1 MELSKLLKEKIEK
14 QIASW
19 DAEIEAAETKA
30 RARQAEA
37 ESEAADAELEKELW
51 GRVKDLKAKAAQG
64 RKYLAELADAGED
77 KAEQLKSKI
86 ASFFD

>member
-30 RARQAEA
+30 RARQASLASRPWEVPKVSRK
-37 ESEAADAELEKELW
+37 ETGREWTVDRITSETVDT
-51 GRVKDLKAKAAQG
+51 AQ
-64 RKYLAELADAGED
+64 ENN
-77 KAEQLKSKI
+77 
-86 ASFFD
+86 